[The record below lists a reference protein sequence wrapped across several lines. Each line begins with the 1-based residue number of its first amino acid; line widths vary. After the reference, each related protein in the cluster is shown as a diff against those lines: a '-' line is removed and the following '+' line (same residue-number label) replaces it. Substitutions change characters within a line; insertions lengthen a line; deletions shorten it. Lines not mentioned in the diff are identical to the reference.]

1 MNKITAPYHHGDLR
15 NTAIIA
21 AAELID
27 QLGNY
32 EISITNVAKR
42 AGVSS
47 AALYRHF
54 EDKEALLTA
63 VRELALIGLMKRLEV
78 VAAQHQ
84 QGTQLLIEELGICY
98 LQFAKDKRSFFGLL
112 WEDRGNMEQR
122 RLEAQAKRTGFE
134 VLIKAAESYLYT
146 HSPESDISPVRL
158 ATQLWSIAHGIATL
172 EHNRMLDIFDETI
185 NADQLLRDGTQA
197 FLKNT
202 LDSSS

>member
-1 MNKITAPYHHGDLR
+1 MATPYHHGNLR
-15 NTAIIA
+15 NTAIII

-27 QLGNY
+27 QSGNY
-32 EISITNVAKR
+32 EISIANVAKR

-63 VRELALIGLMKRLEV
+63 VRELALIGLMQQLE
-78 VAAQHQ
+78 AIASRHE
-84 QGTQLLIEELGICY
+84 QGSQRLIEELGLGY
-98 LQFAKDKRSFFGLL
+98 LQFAEKKRSFFGLL
-112 WEDRGNMEQR
+112 WEDRGDMAQR

-134 VLIKAAESYLYT
+134 VLIKAAESYLARHAPQVNT
-146 HSPESDISPVRL
+146 SPVRL

-185 NADQLLRDGTQA
+185 NAEQLLRDGTRA
-197 FLKNT
+197 FLRNT

>member
-1 MNKITAPYHHGDLR
+1 MNEIITPYHHGDLR

-27 QLGNY
+27 QSGNY
-32 EISITNVAKR
+32 EISIANVAKR

-63 VRELALIGLMKRLEV
+63 VRELALIGLMQRLEV
-78 VAAQHQ
+78 VAAQHE

-134 VLIKAAESYLYT
+134 VLIKAAESYLCT
-146 HSPESDISPVRL
+146 HKPESDVSPVRS
-158 ATQLWSIAHGIATL
+158 SITTH
-172 EHNRMLDIFDETI
+172 HR
-185 NADQLLRDGTQA
+185 Q
-197 FLKNT
+197 
-202 LDSSS
+202 

>member
-1 MNKITAPYHHGDLR
+1 MNKVATPYHHGNLR
-15 NTAIIA
+15 NTAIMI

-27 QLGNY
+27 QSGNY
-32 EISITNVAKR
+32 EISIANVAKR

-63 VRELALIGLMKRLEV
+63 VRELALIGLMQRLEV

-84 QGTQLLIEELGICY
+84 QGAQRLIEELGICY

-112 WEDRGNMEQR
+112 WEDRGDMEQR

-134 VLIKAAESYLYT
+134 VLIKAAESYLFT
-146 HSPESDISPVRL
+146 HKPESDVSPVRL

-185 NADQLLRDGTQA
+185 SADQLLRDGTQA